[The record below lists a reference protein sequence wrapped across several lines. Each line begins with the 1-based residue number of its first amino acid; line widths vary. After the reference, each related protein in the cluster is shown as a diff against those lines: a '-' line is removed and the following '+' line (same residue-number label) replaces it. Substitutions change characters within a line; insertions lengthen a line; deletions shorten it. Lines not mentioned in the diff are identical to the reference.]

1 MELIKPGTNIPFT
14 RYRHIAITLSTIV
27 NLLVLVVIFV
37 QGPNLGVDF
46 AGGTVVQLKFSRKVS
61 VPELRAAL
69 GKLGTG
75 DTVIQDFGQGGSNE
89 FLVRLEKTSVEIGT
103 LGEQLRAG
111 LTKQFGQGQFEI
123 RRIESVG
130 PKVGKELR
138 ERGAWSVIAAT
149 IMMGIYIWFR
159 FELRFGL
166 GAVIALIHDVLVTIG
181 ALMLA
186 HYEFDLTII
195 AALLTIVG
203 FSVNDTVIV
212 CDRIRENMRKI
223 RRESLESII
232 NMSINETLS
241 RTIIT
246 TGTAIMVLIVLFV
259 LGGGVIRP
267 FAFALLVGF
276 FSGVYSTIFI
286 ASPVILLWEKGLRKR
301 AVPQKTEV
309 RNQRAEVRSQKSE
322 AGSQKSE

>member
-1 MELIKPGTNIPFT
+1 MELIKPGMRIPFT
-14 RYRHIAITLSTIV
+14 KYRYIGIAISSVV
-27 NLLVLVVIFV
+27 NLFVLVLLFAK
-37 QGPNLGVDF
+37 GPELGVDF
-46 AGGTVVQLKFSRKVS
+46 AGGTVAQLKFSQSVS
-61 VPELRAAL
+61 ISQIRQAL
-69 GKLGTG
+69 GELGAG
-75 DTVIQDFGQGGSNE
+75 DTVIQDFGQQGGNE
-89 FLVRLEKTSVEIGT
+89 FLVRLQRTSVQIGE
-103 LGEQLRAG
+103 LSEQIKAR
-111 LTKQFGQGQFEI
+111 LTKQFGAGKFEV

-149 IMMGIYIWFR
+149 IMMGVYIWFR

-186 HYEFDLTII
+186 NYEFDLTIV
-195 AALLTIVG
+195 AAILTIVG

-212 CDRIRENMRKI
+212 CDRVRENMRKI
-223 RRESLESII
+223 KRESLESII

-246 TGTAIMVLIVLFV
+246 TGTAMLVLLALFV

-286 ASPVILLWEKGLRKR
+286 ASPVILLWEKGS
-301 AVPQKTEV
+301 AVNK
-309 RNQRAEVRSQKSE
+309 
-322 AGSQKSE
+322 